1 MVKEGGTRGGRRG
14 WVRGGS
20 VRRGWLGEAG
30 VGEGGR
36 RGCRRGWVRGEW
48 VRRGGLEMVG

>member
-30 VGEGGR
+30 VGEGGEER
-36 RGCRRGWVRGEW
+36 V
-48 VRRGGLEMVG
+48 